1 MNLLDLLRSESNLSM
16 SRLFVLAGIAAV
28 SNMLILVIINIAIT
42 DAANQEDSVWE
53 AALFIIVIS
62 IYCISQRHVM
72 VTAISEIELVLEK
85 IRVRVADKIRRCD
98 LQPLEEIG
106 RSTIY
111 SGVQQQTTIISQ
123 CAIVLVLGMQFGL
136 LTVFTGIYIAWLSIP
151 AILLTAT
158 STTGVIIFFLHRGRK
173 LKINI
178 LETVKR
184 ENALFDSLENF
195 LDGFKEV
202 KLNTDRSNDLFARFQ
217 EISNSATSLKV
228 QTQSSISS
236 QFIISQIT
244 FYAMVAVVVFIV
256 PQMSPTFSESITKT
270 ATAILFLIGP
280 ISGLVSAIP
289 NLTSANAACESILK
303 LESLLEE
310 TAKKEITAS
319 TPLEGFKEITFENV
333 VFSYQDRKSG
343 LPFSVGP
350 INLTVK
356 AGEILFISGG
366 NGTGK
371 STLMKLLTGLY
382 HPAQGV
388 IRLDGVPLTNS
399 TRDEYQTLFSA
410 IFADYHLFDKLYG
423 LSDVARHRVDELL
436 SYLELTNKVKVEDAS
451 FDTLELSGGQRKR
464 LALLVSLLED
474 RPICVYDEVAADQDP
489 AFRKRYYEEILPAL
503 KQQGKTLVVV
513 THDDRYYS
521 VADHLLKMDS
531 GRIVKYDGE

>member
-1 MNLLDLLRSESNLSM
+1 MNLLDLIRSESNLSIP
-16 SRLFVLAGIAAV
+16 RLSALAGIAAI

-42 DAANQEDSVWE
+42 DAANEQDSVWE
-53 AALFIIVIS
+53 AALFVIVIS

-85 IRVRVADKIRRCD
+85 IRIRIAAKIRRCD

-106 RSTIY
+106 RSAIY
-111 SGVQQQTTIISQ
+111 SSVQQQTTIISQ

-136 LTVFTGIYIAWLSIP
+136 LTIFTGLYIAWLSVP

-158 STTGVIIFFLHRGRK
+158 STTGVIIYFLHRGRQ

-184 ENALFDSLENF
+184 ENALFDSLTNF

-202 KLNTDRSNDLFARFQ
+202 KLNTDRSNDLFSRFQ

-228 QTQSSISS
+228 ETQSSISS
-236 QFIISQIT
+236 QFIISQVA
-244 FYAMVAVVVFIV
+244 FYSMVAVVVFIV

-289 NLTSANAACESILK
+289 SLTSANAACESILK

-310 TAKKEITAS
+310 TAKKEMTVPVS
-319 TPLEGFKEITFENV
+319 LVEFKEICFENV
-333 VFSYQDRKSG
+333 VFTYQDRKSG
-343 LPFSVGP
+343 QPFSVGP
-350 INLTVK
+350 INLNIR

-388 IRLDGVPLTNS
+388 ISLDGVPLNNS
-399 TRDEYQTLFSA
+399 SRDEYQTLFSA
-410 IFADYHLFDKLYG
+410 IFADYHLFDRLYG
-423 LSDVARHRVDELL
+423 LSNVGAGKVEEMLE
-436 SYLELTNKVKVEDAS
+436 YLELTDKVTIDDS
-451 FDTLELSGGQRKR
+451 GFDTLELSGGQRKR

-503 KQQGKTLVVV
+503 KQQGKTLIVV
-513 THDDRYYS
+513 THDDRYFS
-521 VADHLLKMDS
+521 AADHLLKMDS